1 MVEFNREI
9 STLASENNGCSNDRI
24 VYVDY
29 EGTSADS
36 CNYYDVMCV
45 YMVQY
50 GFENAA
56 TVMDETSKQN
66 LKLVF
71 NDMCSYTTSQ
81 MTKKLME

>member
-1 MVEFNREI
+1 MGIIYNLPFTIFLPPLESGDTVAIVTTQYMVEFNREI

-45 YMVQY
+45 YMV
-50 GFENAA
+50 
-56 TVMDETSKQN
+56 
-66 LKLVF
+66 
-71 NDMCSYTTSQ
+71 
-81 MTKKLME
+81 